1 MVAPKKILELTER
14 FERNHDVYCSSAYNE
29 TQARHEFI
37 DPFFV
42 ALGWD
47 VDSDCFQET
56 LSSRYAFKRAV
67 NSFP

>member
-37 DPFFV
+37 DPFFK
-42 ALGWD
+42 ALGLATAAGI
-47 VDSDCFQET
+47 SQLPT
-56 LSSRYAFKRAV
+56 KTI
-67 NSFP
+67 P